1 MEVTATRAPSAAML
15 RAMAT
20 ELDKVIVVDV
30 EATCWEKGPPPGEEA
45 EIIEVGVCLLD
56 VMTGAREGRRSILVK
71 PERSKVG
78 EHCARLTTRTQADV
92 DRGVSFAAAC
102 SELAKYGVGRT
113 WASWGDYDR
122 RTLQGQC
129 NARGVQYPFGRT
141 HLNVKNLFAL
151 RRGLHREVGLDEAFE
166 QMDQRLEGKHRCAV
180 DDAWNTAGLLWEI
193 VRWR

>member
-1 MEVTATRAPSAAML
+1 
-15 RAMAT
+15 MAT

-30 EATCWEKGPPPGEEA
+30 EATCWEKEPPTGEEA

-56 VMTGAREGRRSILVK
+56 VMSGEREGRRSILVK

-78 EHCARLTTRTQADV
+78 DFCTKLTTLTQADV

-102 SELAKYGVGRT
+102 EELAKYGVGRT

-122 RTLQGQC
+122 RTFQGQC
-129 NARGVQYPFGRT
+129 NAHGVRYPFGRT

-151 RRGLHREVGLDEAFE
+151 RRGLHREVGLDQAFE
-166 QMDQRLEGKHRCAV
+166 QMDRQLEGTHHRGV
-180 DDAWNTAGLLWEI
+180 DDAWNVAALLWEI
-193 VRWR
+193 IRWR